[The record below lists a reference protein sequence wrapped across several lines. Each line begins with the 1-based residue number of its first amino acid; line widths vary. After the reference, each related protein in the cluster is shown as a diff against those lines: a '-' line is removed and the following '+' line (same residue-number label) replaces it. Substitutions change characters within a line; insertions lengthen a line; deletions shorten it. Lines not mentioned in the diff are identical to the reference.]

1 MDWILWSESLSRLL
15 FTELPFL
22 RSTCNYFFST
32 QPHNALHTCAVVG
45 VDCRAT
51 MSEANARQAAE
62 TTASSGANC
71 YVYFLR

>member
-1 MDWILWSESLSRLL
+1 M
-15 FTELPFL
+15 
-22 RSTCNYFFST
+22 
-32 QPHNALHTCAVVG
+32 VG

-71 YVYFLR
+71 YVAIVIGYIVITMLPPTDATLFTDSELIFA